1 MGKRNEKVFELLES
15 QNKKYKDLADAIGV
29 SKSAITYWK
38 KNGTDPTY
46 EQCMK
51 LAPLLGVSVEYLWND
66 DTPDEDNKSGD
77 EVFKIDLNKL
87 QGDKKQFAE
96 NLINIY
102 LAGVYS
108 DEETFNLIR
117 KGLDADLDMVMAL
130 INKSKRRD

>member
-1 MGKRNEKVFELLES
+1 MNSVEFVKKICKERKIPISRLEKECGFSNGYLAQLRKGTFPADRLKKIADFLDIPSDYILSAGEMPETDKNEVFE
-15 QNKKYKDLADAIGV
+15 
-29 SKSAITYWK
+29 
-38 KNGTDPTY
+38 
-46 EQCMK
+46 
-51 LAPLLGVSVEYLWND
+51 
-66 DTPDEDNKSGD
+66 
-77 EVFKIDLNKL
+77 IDLNKL